1 MALDI
6 EKLKWRLIEQDQA
19 AEVQRKSGRLA
30 LKKSRSLEEDSAA
43 AGEKLY
49 AFPLKIRS
57 RIELR

>member
-30 LKKSRSLEEDSAA
+30 LKKSRSLEEDSGGS
-43 AGEKLY
+43 GENLLTFY
-49 AFPLKIRS
+49 
-57 RIELR
+57 